1 MMPPPSTRANALRH
15 AWLILGWC
23 GVVGVIVMSLIP
35 NPPDFVPIEQGDK
48 VEHIVAYGSLM
59 FWFAQVYGA
68 LRTRAIV
75 AGLLIALGIAIE
87 YVQGWTGWRDFSYA
101 DMAADAAGVA
111 LGWLIAAPR
120 TPNLLGF
127 AGSLLARASR

>member
-1 MMPPPSTRANALRH
+1 VDRLRQ
-15 AWLILGWC
+15 AWLIVGWF
-23 GVVGVIVMSLIP
+23 GVVVVIVMSLIP

-48 VEHIVAYGSLM
+48 IEHIVAYGSLM

-75 AGLLIALGIAIE
+75 AALLIALGIAIE

-101 DMAADAAGVA
+101 DMAADAVGAV
-111 LGWLIAAPR
+111 LGWLIATPR

-127 AGSLLARASR
+127 ARSLLARPSH

>member
-1 MMPPPSTRANALRH
+1 MITVDRLRQ
-15 AWLILGWC
+15 AWLVIGWF
-23 GVVGVIVMSLIP
+23 GVIIVIVMSLIP

-48 VEHIVAYGSLM
+48 IEHIVAYGSLM

-68 LRTRAIV
+68 LKTRAIV
-75 AGLLIALGIAIE
+75 AALLIALGIAIE

-101 DMAADAAGVA
+101 DMAADAVGVA
-111 LGWLIAAPR
+111 LGWLIATPR

-127 AGSLLARASR
+127 ARSLLARPSH